1 PSKEPIINNYS
12 TQFFI
17 LSIIA
22 TTTGAVFGLPQGCL
36 DDYYARSN
44 ISWSPRIQSSPVVGK
59 VDKTTSASMA
69 LRKIFTKVWWSTLVH
84 GKQAQPVPS
93 NFFTGGNQIHRPQDV
108 RLHTL
113 AASTAI
119 LKARPQQSMTLNEVH
134 ESLQGSM
141 DEIRTEIVKS
151 KGKWYNTL

>member
-1 PSKEPIINNYS
+1 MNF

-22 TTTGAVFGLPQGCL
+22 TTTGAVTRNN
-36 DDYYARSN
+36 YYDFNSPSRSHAA
-44 ISWSPRIQSSPVVGK
+44 SPGSPRIQSSPVVGK

>member
-1 PSKEPIINNYS
+1 
-12 TQFFI
+12 
-17 LSIIA
+17 
-22 TTTGAVFGLPQGCL
+22 
-36 DDYYARSN
+36 
-44 ISWSPRIQSSPVVGK
+44 
-59 VDKTTSASMA
+59 MA

-151 KGKWYNTL
+151 KGKCREYIKEQAKELVQRRNSGSDEGIPSPRSHV

>member
-1 PSKEPIINNYS
+1 
-12 TQFFI
+12 
-17 LSIIA
+17 
-22 TTTGAVFGLPQGCL
+22 
-36 DDYYARSN
+36 
-44 ISWSPRIQSSPVVGK
+44 
-59 VDKTTSASMA
+59 MA

-141 DEIRTEIVKS
+141 DEIRTEITHVVGAAVSAVSTWAVTSREYIKEQAKELVQRRNS
-151 KGKWYNTL
+151 GSDEGIPSPRSHV